1 VLVLVLVLVL
11 SRAAAFGRGA
21 TAVRALWSAPAAVV
35 CTGRCGLHRPQSV
48 SRLPL
53 ALPDFPKI
61 LVKRRRD
68 NNVF

>member
-11 SRAAAFGRGA
+11 VPAGCVRTWAA
-21 TAVRALWSAPAAVV
+21 AVRALWSVPGAVV
-35 CTGRCGLHRPQSV
+35 CTGRCGLHRAQRV
-48 SRLPL
+48 SRLRL